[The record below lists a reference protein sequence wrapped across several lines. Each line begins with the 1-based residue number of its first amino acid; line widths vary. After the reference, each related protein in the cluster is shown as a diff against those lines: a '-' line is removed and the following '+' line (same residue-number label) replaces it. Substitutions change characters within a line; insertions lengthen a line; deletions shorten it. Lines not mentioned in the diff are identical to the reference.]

1 MKLELKS
8 ALARHS
14 NDTGQQFL
22 INCTMLAFFYYLRK
36 HSFSK
41 QLLKRDASSFE
52 IEEAHVHIIRIDRV
66 LEPY

>member
-1 MKLELKS
+1 
-8 ALARHS
+8 
-14 NDTGQQFL
+14 
-22 INCTMLAFFYYLRK
+22 MLAFFYYLRK
-36 HSFSK
+36 YSFSK